1 MGIGRKIKRARE
13 EAGLTQKEL
22 SRLLGCA
29 EITVRQYELD
39 KREPK
44 QDRINEIASILGVPT
59 VYFSSFYKEEEINES
74 IKHEVSRNANAL
86 IPYLLQDIYGENI
99 IDMALYNNNKIKEDN
114 KVYKYLFFI
123 TCQMEWSEA
132 IINKIQPSIEKTKQ
146 VSRNLFLKVLQKLQ
160 KAHKIRQDVDVGAI
174 CEILMC
180 MYGGMMEA
188 YFTKRLNHDF
198 DSVVRTGFNLI
209 FNSIK
214 EEDEKD
220 ED

>member
-1 MGIGRKIKRARE
+1 MRRTKEDAEQTRKAILASAMDIFYEK
-13 EAGLTQKEL
+13 GYSKTTFD
-22 SRLLGCA
+22 
-29 EITVRQYELD
+29 EIA
-39 KREPK
+39 K
-44 QDRINEIASILGVPT
+44 RINLTKGA
-59 VYFSSFYKEEEINES
+59 VYWYFRNKPDIVAALINEY
-74 IKHEVSRNANAL
+74 ITGH
-86 IPYLLQDIYGENI
+86 LQSLQSFQPNKQIDFEDI
-99 IDMALYNNNKIKEDN
+99 IDMALYNNHKIQEDN
-114 KVYKYLFFI
+114 KIYKYLFFI

-146 VSRNLFLKVLQKLQ
+146 VSRNLFLKVLQQLQ
-160 KAHKIRQDVDVGAI
+160 KAHKIRQDVDVGEI

-188 YFTKRLNHDF
+188 YFTKRLNQDF

-214 EEDEKD
+214 EKDEKD